1 MWHYDLQSQLFDHLI
16 HAWSWTGDL
25 ALEKMLRPAMGKL
38 AHEPGKTG
46 ATRANLRPLGQWLR
60 EIVPVCANATPA
72 HLVVLRPEHVGDRF
86 KPVTQ
91 AVMPAQ
97 HSIPIPLV

>member
-38 AHEPGKTG
+38 SHEPGKTG

-60 EIVPVCANATPA
+60 EIVPVCSDATPR
-72 HLVVLRPEHVGDRF
+72 HFVVLRTDHDGDRL
-86 KPVTQ
+86 KAVIQ
-91 AVMPAQ
+91 AVVPAKQ
-97 HSIPIPLV
+97 SIPENG